1 VRCGRGPCD
10 ELASVPVPARRSSFE
25 SAGYYHALRDDS
37 YLGEAHPMTP
47 IKVLIAIPNMG
58 FTQVEAYGNRL
69 MNFMQLGNLQT
80 ERASFYKFA
89 QILDELAPSMKEA
102 VLNNYL
108 ENHARHIQKKED
120 ELIEFW
126 FINIGRIFTPAA
138 REEAAKKAL
147 EHNMDYIFFVD
158 DDMICPDDMFLRLYK
173 STQKSG
179 ADVICPLAFTRNE
192 PYKPVLY
199 ASIEGY
205 DAVNRS
211 DYFINNVVMNYPRN
225 KLVEADACG
234 FGAALIKVAILRKI
248 EPPYFMCSSGTGED
262 ILFCYK
268 VRKAGGRVFMDTTF
282 NIGHLGHPQVITE
295 DFVDSY
301 RNSVDPENKKRY
313 GEFTKY
319 NALTVLGE

>member
-1 VRCGRGPCD
+1 
-10 ELASVPVPARRSSFE
+10 
-25 SAGYYHALRDDS
+25 
-37 YLGEAHPMTP
+37 M

-58 FTQVEAYGNRL
+58 YTQVEAYGNRL
-69 MNFMQLGNLQT
+69 MNFMQMGNLQT
-80 ERASFYKFA
+80 ERATFNKFSS
-89 QILDELAPSMKEA
+89 ILNELAPEKKEQI
-102 VLNNYL
+102 LNNYL
-108 ENHARHIQKKED
+108 ENHGRHIKKIDD

-147 EHNMDYIFFVD
+147 EKEMDYIFFVD
-158 DDMICPDDMFLRLYK
+158 DDMICPDDLFLKLYK
-173 STQKSG
+173 HHEI
-179 ADVICPLAFTRNE
+179 ADVVCPLAFTRNP

-205 DAVNRS
+205 DAVSRS
-211 DYFINNVVMNYPRN
+211 DYFINNTIMKYPKN

-234 FGAALIKVAILRKI
+234 FGAALVKVSILKKI
-248 EPPYFMCSSGTGED
+248 QPPYFMSSNGTGED

-268 VRKAGGRVFMDTTF
+268 VKKSGGRVFMDTSIC
-282 NIGHLGHPQVITE
+282 IGHLGHPQVITE
-295 DFVDSY
+295 EFVDSY
-301 RNSVDPENKKRY
+301 RKQTDPDHEKRY